1 MRSQLLE
8 TVRIKNNLEDDVDRL
23 GQQVLSKQSEMLK
36 QKMSLEKKLQ
46 EKQFKIRE
54 VKQLSEI
61 EVAQLKIS
69 NKKTETALNE
79 SIELLKQQAEEK
91 EQRLARYQE
100 QVEVLTF
107 EKEQAEKKLIDF
119 KEQQGK
125 INADWQKQS
134 ERQRKTEGK

>member
-1 MRSQLLE
+1 M
-8 TVRIKNNLEDDVDRL
+8 
-23 GQQVLSKQSEMLK
+23 
-36 QKMSLEKKLQ
+36 
-46 EKQFKIRE
+46 
-54 VKQLSEI
+54 SEI

-100 QVEVLTF
+100 RVEVLTF

-125 INADWQKQS
+125 INADW
-134 ERQRKTEGK
+134 

>member
-1 MRSQLLE
+1 
-8 TVRIKNNLEDDVDRL
+8 
-23 GQQVLSKQSEMLK
+23 
-36 QKMSLEKKLQ
+36 
-46 EKQFKIRE
+46 
-54 VKQLSEI
+54 LSEI

-125 INADWQKQS
+125 INADW
-134 ERQRKTEGK
+134 

>member
-1 MRSQLLE
+1 M
-8 TVRIKNNLEDDVDRL
+8 
-23 GQQVLSKQSEMLK
+23 
-36 QKMSLEKKLQ
+36 
-46 EKQFKIRE
+46 
-54 VKQLSEI
+54 SEI

-107 EKEQAEKKLIDF
+107 EKEQAEKKLIDSVF
-119 KEQQGK
+119 
-125 INADWQKQS
+125 
-134 ERQRKTEGK
+134 RV